1 MGNQHSIVNENLKG
15 VFGKELKELN
25 ELCYKIISKEDSNK
39 FTNKK
44 YNMFINELYDNH
56 VLVLEK
62 QLNKHLKVDLEQLNS
77 SIYFL
82 PKNQKNVINVEQ
94 DKGFFSK
101 SKNEFIKKSDLTKMI
116 SDHYSTVLNMVKMIT
131 QVYDLEGGGDY
142 SIAGIVKRNI
152 TMENGLLVV
161 NYCNIPQF
169 DYHNNQ
175 RVEKVNF
182 GNLKGVKLLTT
193 LMSKDESRAFTKHL
207 NALLS
212 DNTSQQKLQK
222 TICDN
227 NMLYDTKEF
236 SDLFK
241 NSKGISVDCSKN
253 NFYSNVEEQDLF
265 LSVSKNN
272 PIFSANKCLDKKK
285 VIINLTDKNIS
296 KQSKKLHQ
304 LYNTFTNNYKSNIQN
319 VFSNLYD
326 VIDVKNGFTIK
337 DVSNNELQ
345 NTLKKLKIHIMKFY
359 INSIVDYKN
368 LLTQAKKIGSVD
380 VNKNNL

>member
-1 MGNQHSIVNENLKG
+1 
-15 VFGKELKELN
+15 
-25 ELCYKIISKEDSNK
+25 
-39 FTNKK
+39 
-44 YNMFINELYDNH
+44 
-56 VLVLEK
+56 
-62 QLNKHLKVDLEQLNS
+62 
-77 SIYFL
+77 
-82 PKNQKNVINVEQ
+82 
-94 DKGFFSK
+94 
-101 SKNEFIKKSDLTKMI
+101 MI

-241 NSKGISVDCSKN
+241 NSKGITVDCSKN
-253 NFYSNVEEQDLF
+253 NFYSNTEEEDLF

-272 PIFSANKCLDKKK
+272 PIFSANKCLDKK
-285 VIINLTDKNIS
+285 
-296 KQSKKLHQ
+296 
-304 LYNTFTNNYKSNIQN
+304 
-319 VFSNLYD
+319 
-326 VIDVKNGFTIK
+326 
-337 DVSNNELQ
+337 
-345 NTLKKLKIHIMKFY
+345 
-359 INSIVDYKN
+359 
-368 LLTQAKKIGSVD
+368 
-380 VNKNNL
+380 

>member
-1 MGNQHSIVNENLKG
+1 
-15 VFGKELKELN
+15 
-25 ELCYKIISKEDSNK
+25 
-39 FTNKK
+39 
-44 YNMFINELYDNH
+44 
-56 VLVLEK
+56 
-62 QLNKHLKVDLEQLNS
+62 
-77 SIYFL
+77 
-82 PKNQKNVINVEQ
+82 
-94 DKGFFSK
+94 
-101 SKNEFIKKSDLTKMI
+101 
-116 SDHYSTVLNMVKMIT
+116 
-131 QVYDLEGGGDY
+131 
-142 SIAGIVKRNI
+142 
-152 TMENGLLVV
+152 MENGLLVV

-241 NSKGISVDCSKN
+241 NSKGITVDCSKN
-253 NFYSNVEEQDLF
+253 NFYSNTEEHDLF

-296 KQSKKLHQ
+296 KQSKKLHE

-368 LLTQAKKIGSVD
+368 LLTQAKK
-380 VNKNNL
+380 NW